1 MPFVP
6 AKCTQCGASLQVDSS
21 KDAAICGH
29 CGTPFIVEKAIHNYT
44 VHNTIHADTVI
55 VREDSRDFDIHAG
68 VLVNYN
74 GPATSVVIPDGVK
87 EIGPRVFAG
96 FKYLERIS
104 IPDSVEAIAP
114 DAFAGTDALR
124 EIEMSDSRW
133 KKFYPLFSYA
143 QQAKPYIEQGKQEQG
158 EQERLRKEKMREVWR
173 SKNLCQYDG
182 KPFSLGRCSFCCRK
196 KDY

>member
-6 AKCTQCGASLQVDSS
+6 AKCTQCGASLQVDST
-21 KDAAICGH
+21 KEAAICQF
-29 CGTPFIVEKAIHNYT
+29 CGTPFIVEKAINNYT
-44 VHNTIHADTVI
+44 VHNTIHAGTVI
-55 VREDSRDFDIHAG
+55 VQGGSRDFDIHAG

-74 GPATSVVIPDGVK
+74 GPATSVVIPDGVR

-96 FKYLERIS
+96 FKYLEEIT

-114 DAFAGTDALR
+114 DAFKGTDALR
-124 EIEMSDSRW
+124 TINMSDSQW
-133 KKFYPLFSYA
+133 KKFYSFFSCLENEK
-143 QQAKPYIEQGKQEQG
+143 QKQIREEQEQI
-158 EQERLRKEKMREVWR
+158 RKEKMREVWR